1 MNGLKRHTA
10 LKVSLV
16 AQVLIEAAFFKH
28 RSLQGHTFEN
38 LVDKLENAHASTRP
52 ILRFPG
58 MDAQLSVRSNLIV
71 PVLQIFGKTKP
82 LIHGSD
88 SMQDMLMAG
97 HILLTDQQL
106 QIPENA
112 LPKAL
117 LMTVSKNV
125 EENPG
130 KMRLGDICQ
139 LHPEIDHLPVNW
151 SATSSSPDYR
161 TNSTGITFVTHRFD
175 FISVTMPWSRVRKKV
190 EAELSKDSPR
200 LKLTRKR
207 NAR

>member
-1 MNGLKRHTA
+1 MGSTRHTA

-16 AQVLIEAAFFKH
+16 AQVLIETAFLKH

-38 LVDKLENAHASTRP
+38 FIDKIENARTSSRP

-58 MDAQLSVRSNLIV
+58 MDAQIIVRSNLIV
-71 PVLQIFGKTKP
+71 PVLQIFGKKEP
-82 LIHGSD
+82 VMHGTATT
-88 SMQDMLMAG
+88 QDMLLAG
-97 HILLTDQQL
+97 HILLTERQL
-106 QIPENA
+106 QIPESA

-117 LMTVSKNV
+117 LMTLGDRVN
-125 EENPG
+125 NDPG

-151 SATSSSPDYR
+151 SATTSSPDYR
-161 TNSTGITFVTHRFD
+161 AGSNSITFVTHRFD
-175 FISVTMPWSRVRKKV
+175 FTAITRPWSKLRQKI
-190 EAELSKDSPR
+190 EADIAKDSPR

-207 NAR
+207 AS